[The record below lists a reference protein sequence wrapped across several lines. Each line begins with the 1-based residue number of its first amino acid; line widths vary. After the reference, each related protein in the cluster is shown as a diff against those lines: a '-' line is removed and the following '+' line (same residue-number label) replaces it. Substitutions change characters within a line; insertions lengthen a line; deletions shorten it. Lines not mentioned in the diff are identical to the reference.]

1 MSGGRPPATMS
12 TSVPMYR
19 SREATQRLIDDIK
32 ANTAASLERT
42 KRRVAEIQALN
53 GTIPPDVAQFLAEQG
68 DAGVPLL
75 ERLQEVA
82 RMPEKVSMRQFHE
95 LIKNDM
101 EYEESKGVE
110 RFLALWET
118 YLQYHAKSSQAP
130 HHWSGVGPVSYNAP
144 ASSGSVVDAVFARLG
159 A

>member
-1 MSGGRPPATMS
+1 MATKS
-12 TSVPMYR
+12 PR
-19 SREATQRLIDDIK
+19 DDVQKILDEIN
-32 ANTAASLERT
+32 AETARMLERT
-42 KRRVAEIQALN
+42 KRDQVAARNQ
-53 GTIPPDVAQFLAEQG
+53 VAAE
-68 DAGVPLL
+68 DVPLL

-95 LIKNDM
+95 LIKNDL

-118 YLQYHAKSSQAP
+118 YLQYHAESSQAP

-144 ASSGSVVDAVFARLG
+144 ASRGSVVDAVFAKLG